1 MQTIEEMAS
10 FVKLWDLVQQVQL
23 NNESDS
29 IYWRWTVDGTY
40 IARSIYSVQFV
51 GPYNNFN
58 GASIWKAKGSHNVLK
73 SSHYA
78 LNAPLRTGYI
88 HCPSSH
94 YSIH

>member
-23 NNESDS
+23 NNELDS

-40 IARSIYSVQFV
+40 IARSIYSAQFV

-58 GASIWKAKGSHNVLK
+58 GASIWKAKAEGKQKFFAWVLVQCK
-73 SSHYA
+73 VLMA
-78 LNAPLRTGYI
+78 DKLMGRQ
-88 HCPSSH
+88 
-94 YSIH
+94 